1 MSHNYDGTYTV
12 QFKGSQDW
20 GAGVITLK
28 DLQLTGGD
36 SGYIFTGSF
45 REVGSRLVGTVR
57 VEQHV
62 EGYPSVFGPSVGKV
76 FDLYLEGQFDGAV
89 SHFHGHVL
97 GQNHFKIQVHLARAH
112 PLAAE

>member
-1 MSHNYDGTYTV
+1 MSHKTDGTYTV
-12 QFKGSQDW
+12 QFKSAQDW

-45 REVGSRLVGTVR
+45 REVGSRLAGTVK

-62 EGYPSVFGPSVGKV
+62 AGYPSIFGHSVGQV
-76 FDLYLEGQFDGAV
+76 FDLDLDGQFDGDV
-89 SHFHGHVL
+89 VLFNGHVR
-97 GQNHFKIQVHLARAH
+97 GQDHLEIQIQLSRAK